1 MKYTQ
6 RYGVCRIALLALI
19 LITVAG
25 CQRLMNQDAA
35 IQKAIRQHLTERSDL
50 AMDKMVMEMQKV
62 TVDGDKAQA
71 EVVFRVASGGGAP
84 ESRMGY
90 HYDLHREGGAW
101 KVDSGRPAGAETT
114 HPQMGEGGQGMP
126 SGGGVSGAPMRGD
139 GSGPSDSMALP
150 EGHPPVGGVSPGA
163 NPHGDT
169 PPPSSQK

>member
-1 MKYTQ
+1 MKPSHTQ
-6 RYGVCRIALLALI
+6 RYGVCKITLLGLI
-19 LITVAG
+19 LITAAG

-35 IQKAIRQHLTERSDL
+35 IQKAIQQHLTERSDL
-50 AMDKMVMEMQKV
+50 AMDKMVMEVQKV

-71 EVVFRVASGGGAP
+71 EVVFRVAGGGGAP

-101 KVDSGRPAGAETT
+101 KVDSGRPAGAATA
-114 HPQMGEGGQGMP
+114 HPQMGEGMGQGMP
-126 SGGGVSGAPMRGD
+126 SSDGVSGAPTGGD
-139 GSGPSDSMALP
+139 GSAPALP
-150 EGHPPVGGVSPGA
+150 EGHPPIGGVSPGA